1 VSSTDNAYG
10 NTQNGYEYA
19 KKGINVKFDNF
30 LIFEEAPMKALDTA
44 LGNYAT
50 IARLFELIN
59 HISEDQFVLIL
70 KDLLGEKFSAQLFKL
85 VIDLPEEQQMALLNH
100 LQKKAHARTSSERRK
115 LSRKPCLIP
124 LTYLVRGRQF
134 DGYIL
139 DINNNGVFIETGNA
153 FFSGQEI
160 IMTFA
165 APRNQKA
172 LTISG
177 QIVWSSQEGI
187 GVKFTRLTAHQ
198 REAIQA
204 FSENES
210 EVVTIKS

>member
-1 VSSTDNAYG
+1 
-10 NTQNGYEYA
+10 
-19 KKGINVKFDNF
+19 
-30 LIFEEAPMKALDTA
+30 MKALDTS

-59 HISEDQFVLIL
+59 HISEDQFVILL
-70 KDLLGEKFSAQLFKL
+70 KDLLGDRFSAQLFKI
-85 VIDLPEEQQMALLNH
+85 VIDLSEEQQGTLLNH
-100 LQKKAHARTSSERRK
+100 LQKKVHARNNSERRK

-139 DINNNGVFIETGNA
+139 DINDQGVFIETGNA

-172 LTISG
+172 LTITG

-187 GVKFTRLTAHQ
+187 GVKFSRLTAHQ
-198 REAIQA
+198 RKAIQA
-204 FSENES
+204 FSETEAEILKIRS
-210 EVVTIKS
+210 